1 MKHLDH
7 EEAFT
12 ETEEDASWR
21 QEDENK
27 YVEAATAMANL
38 ASDSLE
44 KPATLKVEALNF
56 KTATEFTNALNQ
68 ARWCSQ
74 SLPSREKLHENQSTP
89 K

>member
-44 KPATLKVEALNF
+44 KLATLKVEALNF
-56 KTATEFTNALNQ
+56 KAATEFTNALIKQ
-68 ARWCSQ
+68 DIC
-74 SLPSREKLHENQSTP
+74 
-89 K
+89 